1 MDNGKKFIRQDD
13 KKSITKTKTHTKKGL
28 AKDIEDSLFIRIADH
43 ELGLN

>member
-28 AKDIEDSLFIRIADH
+28 AKDIEDSF
-43 ELGLN
+43 GLLITNLD

>member
-1 MDNGKKFIRQDD
+1 MTKKKQNNN
-13 KKSITKTKTHTKKGL
+13 KNKNTQKKGL